1 MTTVLGKLGRRHL
14 GMRKPW
20 TSHSD
25 SRWRRKMIPQAN
37 RWMIC
42 LTVLFRVEKFQQI
55 LRSHPPCQGKR
66 SSLRWHPA
74 GHPSPR
80 VPTLCWARSGCPA
93 SIRLRLICSPLREHG
108 QAHWERRGNYSY
120 ESASLLTPDVSPSSL
135 SSVVHS
141 LSNLEVPEET
151 DYYVSRT

>member
-1 MTTVLGKLGRRHL
+1 MTVLGKLGRRHL

-74 GHPSPR
+74 GHPSPQG
-80 VPTLCWARSGCPA
+80 PHPLLS
-93 SIRLRLICSPLREHG
+93 SLRLPRLH
-108 QAHWERRGNYSY
+108 QAPSNLQPSQRAWSGALGKEGKLQLWERLPAHTRCLTLFSFLCCSFPLKSWGAWGNR
-120 ESASLLTPDVSPSSL
+120 LLCF
-135 SSVVHS
+135 
-141 LSNLEVPEET
+141 
-151 DYYVSRT
+151 